1 MANFNDEAGWGR
13 SSLATPPTYRLSLA
27 AKETENYNRTSC
39 YADASIPEL
48 AIRRIYPT
56 FN

>member
-1 MANFNDEAGWGR
+1 M
-13 SSLATPPTYRLSLA
+13 ATPPTYRLWRP
-27 AKETENYNRTSC
+27 ETENYNRTSF
-39 YADASIPEL
+39 YSDASVSEL